1 MNKNKSWFK
10 KITKQWNQWF
20 NEAPININVLYAF
33 LKQCKE
39 QEIINKDTCN
49 MLECVIELAP
59 KQVRDILI
67 PKSHIVSLSLELTL
81 PQIIQIISESGHSRF
96 PVFDKNKEEVLGIL
110 HAKDLLSFENKNH
123 KDDDFDLYDV
133 LRQAIFVP
141 ESKSLLTL
149 LSEFRNTRT
158 HMAIV
163 VDEYG
168 EISGLVTLEDITEQ
182 IVGEIEDEFDVSD
195 ERLIK
200 TLGKNRY
207 TIKGHTPI
215 EAFNKIFNSILLDNE
230 YDTIAG
236 MITASCGHVPKRG
249 EIININGFQFKILHT
264 NERRIQ
270 LLECCDKRNL
280 GSES

>member
-1 MNKNKSWFK
+1 MSKHKNWFQK
-10 KITKQWNQWF
+10 FIEKWNRWF
-20 NEAPININVLYAF
+20 SEAPININVLYAF
-33 LKQCKE
+33 LKQCKD
-39 QEIINKDTCN
+39 QEVINKDTCN

-67 PKSHIVSLSLELTL
+67 PKTQIVSLSLELTL

-110 HAKDLLSFENKNH
+110 HAKDLLSLEK
-123 KDDDFDLYDV
+123 KTYDDFDLYDV

-141 ESKSLLTL
+141 ESKSLLAL
-149 LSEFRNTRT
+149 LTEFRNTRT

-182 IVGEIEDEFDVSD
+182 IVGDIEDEFDVDD

-200 TLGKNRY
+200 SLGKNRY
-207 TIKGHTPI
+207 TMKGHTPI
-215 EAFNKIFNSILLDNE
+215 EIFNKTFNTVLLDNE
-230 YDTIAG
+230 FDTIAG
-236 MITASCGHVPKRG
+236 MITAVCGHLPKRG
-249 EIININGFQFKILHT
+249 EIINFNGFQFKILHT
-264 NERRIQ
+264 NERRIH
-270 LLECCDKRNL
+270 LIECYDKRNI
-280 GSES
+280 GSE